1 MVNYGTPIISIVDV
15 NYDVRQLT
23 PSNLLVNAYI
33 QSSASS
39 PVYVTGLISTIVAIG
54 SIGTVSSVA
63 SLGTVSSVGS
73 LGIVSSVASLGTV
86 SSIGSLGIV
95 SSVASIGIV
104 SSVASI
110 GIVSSVASIGTVS
123 SVGKIVDPVQA
134 ILTSTLLGIVSSPLY
149 SVPVPVSTY
158 YYEGI
163 TSSSLTASTPF
174 SQEFYL
180 GSAPGFDFFFY
191 AFGSTLVSSATYSL
205 SVQILPVGVG
215 GQVGGGI
222 YISTLFISTFTQQ
235 TVSLVLRFT
244 DTSTTVLGDNISI
257 GVTTSTNFVYDYYI
271 KVIPK

>member
-54 SIGTVSSVA
+54 SIGTVSSVG
-63 SLGTVSSVGS
+63 SLGTVSSIGS
-73 LGIVSSVASLGTV
+73 LGIVSSVGSLGTV

-110 GIVSSVASIGTVS
+110 GIVSSVASIGAVS

-134 ILTSTLLGIVSSPLY
+134 ILTSTLLGIVSSPLF

-163 TSSSLTASTPF
+163 APTTLLTASTAF
-174 SQEFYL
+174 FQEFYL

-215 GQVGGGI
+215 GQVGSL